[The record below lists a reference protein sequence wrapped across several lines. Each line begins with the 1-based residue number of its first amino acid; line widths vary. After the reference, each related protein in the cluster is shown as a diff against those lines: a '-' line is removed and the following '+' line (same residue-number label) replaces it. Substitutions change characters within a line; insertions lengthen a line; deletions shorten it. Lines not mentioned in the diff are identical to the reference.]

1 MDYGMFIKK
10 KMLHNVVQSLTK
22 YAFFEVHVIS
32 DLVSCFYG
40 RHTVLQ
46 EKVKKKCI
54 DL

>member
-32 DLVSCFYG
+32 DL
-40 RHTVLQ
+40 
-46 EKVKKKCI
+46 KVKKKCI